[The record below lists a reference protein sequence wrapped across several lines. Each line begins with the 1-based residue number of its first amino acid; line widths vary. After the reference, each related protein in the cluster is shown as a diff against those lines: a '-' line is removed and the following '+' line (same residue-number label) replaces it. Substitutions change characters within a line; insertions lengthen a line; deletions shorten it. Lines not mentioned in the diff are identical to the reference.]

1 MSKKNYTFTSE
12 YNPEDHTL
20 TQKFEGTLKLVT
32 DFKNKS
38 IYVANDKSVIIKTE
52 YEKESFTLSEYEVL
66 LMQVISSSEMM
77 KEYNSINNPLK
88 ETAK

>member
-12 YNPEDHTL
+12 YDHEAHTL

-38 IYVANDKSVIIKTE
+38 IFVANDKAVIIKTE
-52 YEKESFTLSEYEVL
+52 YEKECFTLSEYEIL
-66 LMQVISSSEMM
+66 LMQAISSSEML
-77 KEYNSINNPLK
+77 KEYNNINNPLK